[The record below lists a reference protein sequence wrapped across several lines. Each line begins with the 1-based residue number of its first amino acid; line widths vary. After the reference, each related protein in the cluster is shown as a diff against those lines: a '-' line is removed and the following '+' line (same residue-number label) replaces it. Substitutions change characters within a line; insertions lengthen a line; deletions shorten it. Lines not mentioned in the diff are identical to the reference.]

1 MVDIYRIAKQRGKYP
16 PRLTDTEVSSCY
28 RIKISDITRK
38 KKMILTHLFL
48 QLLQYFRAQIPHA
61 LLGEK

>member
-38 KKMILTHLFL
+38 KHDFNS
-48 QLLQYFRAQIPHA
+48 FIPA
-61 LLGEK
+61 AITIF

>member
-28 RIKISDITRK
+28 RIKISDIKRK
-38 KKMILTHLFL
+38 KDDFNSFILAAITIF
-48 QLLQYFRAQIPHA
+48 
-61 LLGEK
+61 

>member
-38 KKMILTHLFL
+38 KKDDFNS
-48 QLLQYFRAQIPHA
+48 FIPA
-61 LLGEK
+61 AITIF

>member
-48 QLLQYFRAQIPHA
+48 QLL
-61 LLGEK
+61 